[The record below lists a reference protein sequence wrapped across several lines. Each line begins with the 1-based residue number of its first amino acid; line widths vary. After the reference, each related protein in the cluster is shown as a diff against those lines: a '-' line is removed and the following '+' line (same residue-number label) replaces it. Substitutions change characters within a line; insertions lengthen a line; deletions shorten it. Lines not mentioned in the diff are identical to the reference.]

1 MYSIRVTGPDG
12 SARTVPFSGAVAT
25 VGRHAD
31 NTIPLQ
37 GEGISGRHC
46 QFEIA
51 NGIVTLTDRG
61 STNGTFV
68 DNHRLAEPLAM
79 GEGIEVWV
87 GAFKLELV
95 TVAPRPTTGM
105 AERPVATTGPL
116 LPVGGENRKW
126 RDMHGRLM
134 RIAEAWEAGGRVD
147 RLTLRSGELAAA
159 RRWLKEPE
167 ERGLPVTRLQREL
180 IAASEKAVSRLLV
193 KQIVGFIGGFLVLSV
208 VVALAIILWPRG
220 SDDPGTTTDAAAG
233 ASDEA
238 GEDDDGDEDE
248 DEDEDEDDDGPITVR
263 RPTLDPV
270 EHRVIPEETLED
282 IARRYGVTAQQIAE
296 WNAMSKDDP
305 IKPDQRLKIDRPTNS
320 PLPQQAI
327 SYEVEP
333 GEESWTKLAERFDV
347 SSVRL
352 KGYNAAKFP
361 DGPKVGEKVTVWI
374 DPKPYIR
381 DKDPRPIPPIEARQ
395 DAVAKGHPNQGSLEN
410 GIQMPD
416 SDLYIRRYPR
426 LMWGNAY
433 LVSNLQRAIA
443 AFRRDIEWEGELVLA
458 DISKKKGGPFNPHA
472 SHQAGRDIDIWLP
485 TLRGVFKSKYLTES
499 GDEKWG
505 RRPEPEEVDWFATF
519 GLIEA
524 LADTGAVQEVFLDK
538 TLHPTLRRAGLEM
551 GASEEEVDN
560 IFKKNGGVV
569 AHSAAHIHHIHVRF
583 KCAKYETQCKKNSLR
598 GGGHE

>member
-12 SARTVPFSGAVAT
+12 SSRTVPFDGTVAT
-25 VGRHAD
+25 IGRHAD

-46 QFEIA
+46 RFEVS
-51 NGIVTLTDRG
+51 GGVVTLEDQG

-68 DNHRLAEPLAM
+68 DNRRLEGPLAM

-87 GAFKLELV
+87 GAFKLQLV
-95 TVAPRPTTGM
+95 TVAPRATGGV

-116 LPVGGENRKW
+116 LPVGGDNRRW
-126 RDMHGRLM
+126 RDMHGRLT
-134 RIAEAWEAGGRVD
+134 RIAEAWDAGGRVD

-167 ERGLPVTRLQREL
+167 ERGLPVTKIQREL
-180 IAASEKAVSRLLV
+180 IAASEKAVSRQTV
-193 KQIVGFIGGFLVLSV
+193 KQIVGFIGGFVVLSL
-208 VVALAIILWPRG
+208 VVALVIILWPRG
-220 SDDPGTTTDAAAG
+220 AGDDGTTTDAAAAGSGG
-233 ASDEA
+233 ADEN
-238 GEDDDGDEDE
+238 E
-248 DEDEDEDDDGPITVR
+248 DEDEDEDDWDEDDGPVTVR
-263 RPTLDPV
+263 KKTLDPV

-305 IKPDQRLKIDRPTNS
+305 IKPDQRLKIERPTQS

-352 KGYNAAKFP
+352 KGYNEAKFP
-361 DGPKVGEKVTVWI
+361 DGPKVGEKITVWI

-381 DKDPRPIPPIEARQ
+381 EKDPRPIPPIEARQ
-395 DAVAKGHPNQGSLEN
+395 DAIAKGHPNQGSLEN

-416 SDLYIRRYPR
+416 SDNYIRRYPR
-426 LMWGNAY
+426 LMYGNAY
-433 LVSNLQRAIA
+433 LVSNLQRAVA

-458 DISKKKGGPFNPHA
+458 DISRKNGGHFPPHN

-485 TLRGVFKSKYLTES
+485 TLRGVFKPKYLTES
-499 GDEKWG
+499 GDQEWG

-551 GASEEEVDN
+551 GASEEEADK

-569 AHSAAHIHHIHVRF
+569 AHSPAHIHHIHVRF
-583 KCAKYETQCKKNSLR
+583 KCAKYENQCRPNSIS